1 MYGKIIDNVFRP
13 APHHLIIGGAH
24 IYNPTDAMLE
34 AEGYKPVVFTDAPEA
49 PEGYYAVVSWTE
61 TEDVIQQVWT
71 LEKQPDDISPEYD
84 ISPEEAHALTRYI
97 NEQTGAND
105 RDIVAAAETLI
116 KNILMEE

>member
-49 PEGYYAVVSWTE
+49 PEGYCAVASWTDAGE
-61 TEDVIQQVWT
+61 VIRQVWT
-71 LEKQPDDISPEYD
+71 LEKLPDDISPEYD

-97 NEQTGAND
+97 NEQTGANA

-116 KNILMEE
+116 KNIITEE